1 MSWLSLAANRL
12 LWFPP
17 TLLGLLAAIFV
28 LSRVIP
34 VDPVLLMAG
43 DNASAEQVQEI
54 RKSFGFGEP
63 LPLQFIDY
71 LRDVARGD
79 LGTSFYTRQPIAR
92 DLIVRLPA
100 TLELTGA
107 AVLLAMLVGVPLGVL
122 CGLHRNSWPDHVLRL
137 VAVSCLALASFW
149 VAVQFQLLFSMTL
162 NWLPLSGRTEGFPPQ
177 AMTGFLVVDALFQRD
192 GKMLASALSHLALPA
207 LTLSLPA
214 TATVMLFMR
223 SSVANV
229 IALPSVAYQKAM
241 GLPSRVIVWKYVLRM
256 ALTATVNQLGL
267 IFGTMLTGA
276 VAVENVFDWPGLGS
290 YAVKSFLNSDYNGVM
305 SVTLCT
311 GFLFAAITLLVDI
324 LQAAID
330 PRGAA

>member
-17 TLLGLLAAIFV
+17 TLLGLLVAIFV

-43 DNASAEQVQEI
+43 EHASAEQIQEI
-54 RKSFGFGEP
+54 RKSFGFDKP
-63 LPLQFIDY
+63 LPLQFTDY

-79 LGTSFYTRQPIAR
+79 LGTSFYTRQPIGR
-92 DLIVRLPA
+92 DLLVRLPA
-100 TLELTGA
+100 TLELTVT
-107 AVLLAMLVGVPLGVL
+107 AVLLATLVGVPLGVL
-122 CGLHRNSWPDHVLRL
+122 CGMHRNSWLDHVLRL
-137 VAVSCLALASFW
+137 LAVSCLALASFW
-149 VAVQFQLLFSMTL
+149 VAVQFQLLFSMNL
-162 NWLPLSGRTEGFPPQ
+162 NWLPLSGRIEGFPPR
-177 AMTGFLVVDALFQRD
+177 AVTGFLVVDALIARD

-207 LTLSLPA
+207 LTLALPGA
-214 TATVMLFMR
+214 ATVMLFMR
-223 SSVANV
+223 NSVANV

-241 GLPSRVIVWKYVLRM
+241 GFPTRVIVWKYVLRM
-256 ALTATVNQLGL
+256 ALTATANQLGI

-276 VAVENVFDWPGLGS
+276 VAVENIFDWPGLGS
-290 YAVKSFLNSDYNGVM
+290 YAVQSFLHSDYNAIM

-311 GFLFAAITLLVDI
+311 GFLFAAVTLLVDI